1 MVQKIP
7 KPFPIIIAGIGLII
21 LFSIIVFIIEIF
33 LVVYFS
39 TLKEF
44 FGSFSYIV
52 ISWIIEDIYVI
63 FIVYFLYLTIVRTDS
78 KVLFLSNYNK
88 KILLYA
94 LGVGC
99 GAFIIKEI
107 IYNISILILPENY
120 PAHEIERLFSEYPNF
135 YQHLILFS
143 LITLSSPISEEI
155 FMRGFCYKILRMKYN
170 IPKSIFFSSLIS
182 IVFHPVVA
190 WIPHIIFTNIILC
203 LAYEK
208 TNWIISPIIIHMVIN
223 LFTIIYYFS

>member
-63 FIVYFLYLTIVRTDS
+63 FIVYFLFLTIVRTNT
-78 KVLFLSNYNK
+78 KVLILSNYK

-120 PAHEIERLFSEYPNF
+120 PAHEIGRLFSEYPNF